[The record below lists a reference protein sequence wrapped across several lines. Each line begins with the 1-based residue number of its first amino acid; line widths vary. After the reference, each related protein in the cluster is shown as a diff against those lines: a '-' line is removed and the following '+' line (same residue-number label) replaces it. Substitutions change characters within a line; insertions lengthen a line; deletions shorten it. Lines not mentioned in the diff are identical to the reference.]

1 MIMSRF
7 SVVVIGG
14 GPAGI
19 SAAIAA
25 AVDGASVLLVEKDS
39 RLGGTLKQAVHDGFG
54 LLRYEERLAGPE
66 YAFRDIATLEQTNA
80 IVMLQTYVSNIVS
93 IGNEFQLTLCNRHGI
108 IHIETK
114 SIVLATGCMERTA
127 KQIFLH
133 GSRPAGIMTAGTA
146 QYYTNIMGQLP
157 ARNAIMLGSG
167 DIGLVTARRLTLE
180 GARVLGVYEPK
191 KHPDGS
197 LMNVVECLN
206 DFNIPLH
213 FEHTIS
219 YASGTQ
225 RLSSVVIYR
234 VDKNLNPLRGTEKLV
249 KCDSLI
255 LSVGLNPD
263 KELADSLGVPI
274 SKITQGPICD
284 QNYMTLLDGVFCC
297 GNAVHINSL
306 VDYISESGEIAG
318 RSAAR
323 YMGRERHLI
332 EIKTGKDFLYS
343 VPQYLDLDML
353 RGETALLFRTNN
365 MRENVVVK
373 VYVDGIDVFSEEFIT
388 LRPQKVERIVVNFD
402 SLLNPESRIELRIE
416 GKR

>member
-1 MIMSRF
+1 
-7 SVVVIGG
+7 
-14 GPAGI
+14 
-19 SAAIAA
+19 
-25 AVDGASVLLVEKDS
+25 
-39 RLGGTLKQAVHDGFG
+39 
-54 LLRYEERLAGPE
+54 
-66 YAFRDIATLEQTNA
+66 
-80 IVMLQTYVSNIVS
+80 MLQTFVSRIVS
-93 IGNEFQLTLCNRHGI
+93 VGNEFQLTLCNRHGI
-108 IHIETK
+108 VNIETK

-127 KQIFLH
+127 QQMFIH
-133 GSRPAGIMTAGTA
+133 GSRPAGVMTAGTA
-146 QYYTNIMGQLP
+146 QYYANIMGQLP
-157 ARNAIMLGSG
+157 AKNAIMLGSG
-167 DIGLVTARRLTLE
+167 DIGLVMARRLTLE

-191 KHPDGS
+191 RHPDGS

-219 YASGTQ
+219 YVSGAQ

-234 VDKNLNPLRGTEKLV
+234 VDKNLNPLRGSEKLV

-255 LSVGLNPD
+255 LSVGLNPE

-274 SKITQGPICD
+274 SKITFGPICD

-297 GNAVHINSL
+297 GNAVHINGL
-306 VDYISESGEIAG
+306 VDYISESGEVAG

-332 EIKTGKDFLYS
+332 EITTGKDFLYS
-343 VPQYLDLDML
+343 VPQYLDFDML
-353 RGETALLFRTNN
+353 RGETALLFRSNS

-373 VYVDGIDVFSEEFIT
+373 VYIDGKDVFSQEFIT

-402 SLLNPESRIELRIE
+402 SLLSPESRIELKME